1 MKNLNY
7 ILVALFVLLYFFP
20 KNSSVKL
27 GPGVKAKE
35 DPRQERI
42 RNAESFKFKDYKI
55 TPLAEFSLKAKV
67 LSRKNYN
74 RGREADLFPVDMAL
88 GWGNMSDETVLK
100 TIKIWQKNRGYWW
113 RTREFPIPHREIEMH
128 SANMHI
134 IPADETVK
142 EVLKGEILWN
152 LKANLLKF

>member
-1 MKNLNY
+1 
-7 ILVALFVLLYFFP
+7 
-20 KNSSVKL
+20 
-27 GPGVKAKE
+27 
-35 DPRQERI
+35 
-42 RNAESFKFKDYKI
+42 
-55 TPLAEFSLKAKV
+55 
-67 LSRKNYN
+67 
-74 RGREADLFPVDMAL
+74 
-88 GWGNMSDETVLK
+88 MSDETVLK